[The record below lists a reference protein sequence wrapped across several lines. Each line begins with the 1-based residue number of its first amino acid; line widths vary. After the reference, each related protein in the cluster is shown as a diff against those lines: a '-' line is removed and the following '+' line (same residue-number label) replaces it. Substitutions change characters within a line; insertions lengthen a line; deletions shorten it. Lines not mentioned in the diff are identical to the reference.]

1 MAIRLALGSKR
12 SGVIG
17 LVLASGAKLAAA
29 GCALGLIGAVAASRL
44 VESMVYG
51 VKSWDPLAL
60 VLAAAL
66 VVLLALG
73 ASLLPACRA
82 ASTNPVEAL
91 RGE

>member
-1 MAIRLALGSKR
+1 L
-12 SGVIG
+12 
-17 LVLASGAKLAAA
+17 
-29 GCALGLIGAVAASRL
+29 
-44 VESMVYG
+44 
-51 VKSWDPLAL
+51 DPLTL

-66 VVLLALG
+66 VVLPALA